1 MYIILLFSSK
11 EGFEIVVDLIKV
23 DLKKKPLIDMQYH
36 NIRYY
41 CMIISFWLRV
51 IKKNKQEK
59 DQISRKLITVNN
71 SEIIECMTWKEY
83 NIQLYKNK
91 DLNISLKPRH
101 SLRKLPIFEYNKD
114 KSEYKI
120 YYEIIKK
127 YIEYIKN
134 KIADIVHL
142 KESYLC
148 PYESIILYYMY
159 MRSKV
164 SDDKWDDYYR
174 EKIRANGDVRKFA
187 DVIGRSPFTLYNKLN
202 GWSKF
207 SKEQRKM
214 LRVYFASI
222 HIS

>member
-1 MYIILLFSSK
+1 
-11 EGFEIVVDLIKV
+11 
-23 DLKKKPLIDMQYH
+23 
-36 NIRYY
+36 
-41 CMIISFWLRV
+41 
-51 IKKNKQEK
+51 
-59 DQISRKLITVNN
+59 
-71 SEIIECMTWKEY
+71 
-83 NIQLYKNK
+83 
-91 DLNISLKPRH
+91 
-101 SLRKLPIFEYNKD
+101 
-114 KSEYKI
+114 
-120 YYEIIKK
+120 
-127 YIEYIKN
+127 
-134 KIADIVHL
+134 
-142 KESYLC
+142 
-148 PYESIILYYMY
+148 